1 MDPSNTHLPAA
12 GQGRK
17 EEEEEGE
24 PEVGLHNPFI

>member
-12 GQGRK
+12 GQDRK
-17 EEEEEGE
+17 EEEEGE